1 MKPRKLNKAIDSGID
16 KVLNEG
22 LVVKVSIPGETLL
35 SLGLT
40 IIVTTLTI
48 VVTTKLI
55 RKKL

>member
-48 VVTTKLI
+48 VVTTKII